1 MLEYTRA
8 AINKTVADLKKFN
21 FIFNIVIQLLYVFYL
36 IYAIFA
42 PAGSLWVNVVL
53 SVVSVG
59 YLVFYT
65 VTYDDGRENRRIRI
79 ITRRWY
85 KWFKISLRAFTLG
98 TMIYGIYA
106 ASTHLTV
113 ISLTFVAF
121 MIVGWMLQVIFE
133 LVVMF
138 AESKLQFL
146 YEGIKADFENITKP
160 ARVAKDV
167 IMKIAGKEPEP
178 KPEPTKHR
186 LILNEHV
193 AFLRAERARKKE
205 ERKAEKK
212 LKKQQKR
219 EIKEKE

>member
-8 AINKTVADLKKFN
+8 AINKTVEDLKKAN
-21 FIFNIVIQLLYVFYL
+21 FIFNISIQLIYIFYL

-42 PAGSLWVNVVL
+42 PAGSLWVNIVL

-59 YLVFYT
+59 YLVFYV
-65 VTYDDGRENRRIRI
+65 VTYDDGRESRRIRI
-79 ITRRWY
+79 LTRRWY

-121 MIVGWMLQVIFE
+121 MIVGWMLQVLFE

-146 YEGIKADFENITKP
+146 YEGIKADLETVTKP
-160 ARVAKDV
+160 ARAVGDV
-167 IMKIAGKEPEP
+167 IKKITGKEPEP
-178 KPEPTKHR
+178 SPEPSKRR
-186 LILNEHV
+186 LLLDEHV
-193 AFLRAERARKKE
+193 AYLRAERERKKAEKRADKKRKKE
-205 ERKAEKK
+205 E
-212 LKKQQKR
+212 
-219 EIKEKE
+219 KE